1 MPSFLCRDGW
11 LRGGGGLWAVQTE
24 APREH
29 ENVAS
34 PDPHARGS
42 PGLRGGSNNVWYVPS
57 RRFLRWALWVMETL
71 SHLFCWWVTS
81 AGVKNPRGENIQA
94 TTCKYLCLVAHSS

>member
-42 PGLRGGSNNVWYVPS
+42 PGLRGGSNNVW
-57 RRFLRWALWVMETL
+57 
-71 SHLFCWWVTS
+71 
-81 AGVKNPRGENIQA
+81 
-94 TTCKYLCLVAHSS
+94 